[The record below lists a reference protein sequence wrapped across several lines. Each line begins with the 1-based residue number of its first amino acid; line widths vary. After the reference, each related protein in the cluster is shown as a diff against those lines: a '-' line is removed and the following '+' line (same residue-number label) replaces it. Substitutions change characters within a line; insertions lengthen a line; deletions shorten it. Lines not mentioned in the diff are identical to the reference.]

1 VLLILSFEHQAKATR
16 FARTLIRLRH
26 LLPQAGEGLHP
37 ATRAASGNQGC
48 IQQPG
53 LHRATRAASGHQNC
67 IRPPELHPAIRVAPA
82 TKAASGNRN
91 CAGKQNCIR
100 QSEHRQAALHPASRA
115 ASGRKIGAAAGC
127 GAAL

>member
-37 ATRAASGNQGC
+37 ATRAASGNQG
-48 IQQPG
+48 
-53 LHRATRAASGHQNC
+53 C